1 MMALA
6 KGQATRQTAGV
17 WREQAERV
25 AVEPVGPLLR
35 RMDALRQEAERTRR
49 RLEETRAA
57 AAGTGQA
64 LSPLGGSRGQKPN
77 KMEACAIKSV
87 ELEEDLKELEEKL
100 EPLVERARGMIG
112 GMEAGTRRTVARLRF
127 LEGASC
133 AMIAWR
139 LHYSRSYVYKAL
151 GEGMAEMAKQG
162 GQDGDGA

>member
-6 KGQATRQTAGV
+6 NGRAARRTAGM
-17 WREQAERV
+17 WREQTV
-25 AVEPVGPLLR
+25 GGAVETVRPLLR
-35 RMDALRQEAERTRR
+35 RMDALRQEAERTRW

-64 LSPLGGSRGQKPN
+64 LSSLGGSRRQKQN
-77 KMEACAIKSV
+77 KVEACVIKSV
-87 ELEEDLKELEEKL
+87 ELEEDLKELEEEL
-100 EPLVERARGMIG
+100 EPLVERARRMIG

-151 GEGMAEMAKQG
+151 GEGMAEMAKQER
-162 GQDGDGA
+162 

>member
-1 MMALA
+1 MGKGKMTLA
-6 KGQATRQTAGV
+6 KEQAARQITGV
-17 WREQAERV
+17 WRERAERV
-25 AVEPVGPLLR
+25 AVESVGPLLR

-57 AAGTGQA
+57 AASTGQA
-64 LSPLGGSRGQKPN
+64 LSPLGGGRRHKQSKV
-77 KMEACAIKSV
+77 EACVIKSV

-112 GMEAGTRRTVARLRF
+112 GMEAGTRRTVVRLRF

-151 GEGMAEMAKQG
+151 GEGMAEMAKQEG
-162 GQDGDGA
+162 